1 LLVFLRFR
9 RLGGTYISD
18 GSELVY
24 LKSST
29 GLKGVS
35 FEYYYGY
42 SILGLESKVEG
53 PLRRRFKAK
62 EGKTRIQEASREYM
76 HPTVR

>member
-1 LLVFLRFR
+1 MLVFLRFR
-9 RLGGTYISD
+9 RLGGAYI
-18 GSELVY
+18 SELVY

-35 FEYYYGY
+35 FEYCYGY
-42 SILGLESKVEG
+42 GIQGLESKVEG

-62 EGKTRIQEASREYM
+62 EGKTRIQEAAREYM

>member
-1 LLVFLRFR
+1 MFLRFR
-9 RLGGTYISD
+9 YLGGTYISNS
-18 GSELVY
+18 SELVY

-42 SILGLESKVEG
+42 GIQGLESKVEG

-62 EGKTRIQEASREYM
+62 ERKTRIQEAAREYM
-76 HPTVR
+76 HPIVR

>member
-1 LLVFLRFR
+1 LFLRFR
-9 RLGGTYISD
+9 YLGGAYITN

-29 GLKGVS
+29 GLKEVS

-42 SILGLESKVEG
+42 GILGLESKVEG

-62 EGKTRIQEASREYM
+62 EGKTRIQEAAREYM

>member
-1 LLVFLRFR
+1 VFLRFR
-9 RLGGTYISD
+9 RLGGTYVSD

-35 FEYYYGY
+35 FEYCHGYG
-42 SILGLESKVEG
+42 IQGLESKVEG

-76 HPTVR
+76 HPIVR

>member
-1 LLVFLRFR
+1 MFLRFR

-24 LKSST
+24 LKFSIE
-29 GLKGVS
+29 LKGAS

-42 SILGLESKVEG
+42 GI
-53 PLRRRFKAK
+53 
-62 EGKTRIQEASREYM
+62 
-76 HPTVR
+76 